1 MGDFMCGICGC
12 SSENAPP
19 EGAKTI
25 SVTGNPSGGHHH
37 HHHLP
42 EHRHADSPNHVSP
55 AESTAD
61 NRPPEPNGHV
71 HAIRHQSLADDDAT
85 LIEIEQDILHRNSQ
99 YADNNR
105 AFLQHHRILCLN
117 LVSSPGSGKTTLL
130 EKTISALNKP
140 SEMYVI
146 EGDQQTSNDA
156 DRIRETGAITIQIN
170 TGRGCHLDAHTIGH
184 ALDDLRIESDAL
196 LFIENVGNLVCPA
209 SFDLGERHKVALLSV
224 TEGEDKPIKYPDM
237 FAASSVMLVNK
248 IDLLPYLNFDLD
260 RCIQYAR
267 QVNPEIHVITLSAQ
281 NGQGMDEWLNWIATE
296 QALVSNEPLS
306 SLRQTQTQLSH
317 V

>member
-1 MGDFMCGICGC
+1 
-12 SSENAPP
+12 
-19 EGAKTI
+19 
-25 SVTGNPSGGHHH
+25 
-37 HHHLP
+37 
-42 EHRHADSPNHVSP
+42 
-55 AESTAD
+55 
-61 NRPPEPNGHV
+61 
-71 HAIRHQSLADDDAT
+71 
-85 LIEIEQDILHRNSQ
+85 
-99 YADNNR
+99 
-105 AFLQHHRILCLN
+105 
-117 LVSSPGSGKTTLL
+117 
-130 EKTISALNKP
+130 
-140 SEMYVI
+140 MYVI